1 MNTQRYDDE
10 TLMAF
15 ADGELDAVT
24 TERLERDLKQDPDLA
39 ARVALFAETRQLAR
53 GAFPPPL
60 DEPVPAS
67 LLASVEAAIAR
78 TEGKERAQTAAA
90 QARVIPFRPRQQP
103 VAPPAANENRRPP
116 HRISLPIAASIAI
129 LAAGAIGYLAGAGLT
144 GPRSESIALIEAP
157 GLQEALSETASGGEV
172 ELADSGTFRPV
183 SSFRD
188 PNERLCREFEIMGGG
203 GGYIGVAC
211 RGEESWNLAFALSQP
226 AAADGGYSPASSL
239 EILDNYLTS
248 IEAGPPLSPAD
259 EAAALNAL
267 E

>member
-24 TERLERDLKQDPDLA
+24 AERLERDLTRDPDLA
-39 ARVALFAETRQLAR
+39 ARVAIFAETRQLAR
-53 GAFPPPL
+53 DAFPPSL
-60 DEPVPAS
+60 DEPVPVS
-67 LLASVEAAIAR
+67 LMASVEAAIVRA
-78 TEGKERAQTAAA
+78 EGKEHPQTTSE
-90 QARVIPFRPRQQP
+90 QARVIPFRPRLQP
-103 VAPPAANENRRPP
+103 VAPPAANQNRRPP
-116 HRISLPIAASIAI
+116 PRLAMPVAASIAI

-144 GPRSESIALIEAP
+144 GPRSESVALIEAP

-172 ELADSGTFRPV
+172 QLADSGTFRPV

-188 PNERLCREFEIMGGG
+188 PNERLCREFELMGAG

-211 RGEESWNLAFALSQP
+211 RGEDSWNLAFALSQP
-226 AAADGGYSPASSL
+226 GAQDGGYSPASSL
-239 EILDNYLTS
+239 ETLDSYLTS
-248 IEAGPPLSPAD
+248 IEAGPPLSATD